1 MIDDNEIQ
9 RRLKISQ
16 TLKGRVPW
24 NKGLKNWRVI
34 SDETRRKIGLAH
46 KGKTVVVSEETKRK
60 ISQTM
65 KGRKPA
71 NLESLH
77 TLPRT
82 KKWRNKIGL
91 AHKGLRHTEDTK
103 RRISEKKRNPLRP
116 VYRATRECYQYRKWR
131 TTIFKR
137 DNYTCQLCK
146 KRGGTLHADH
156 IKSFVSILKENKIET
171 IAQALKCA
179 ELWDTKN
186 GRLLCID
193 CHRKTLTWGFRKQ
206 TG

>member
-1 MIDDNEIQ
+1 MIHDKEIQ

-34 SDETRRKIGLAH
+34 SEETRRKIGLAH
-46 KGKTVVVSEETKRK
+46 KGKIVIVSEETKRK
-60 ISQTM
+60 ISETM
-65 KGRKPA
+65 KGIKPS
-71 NLESLH
+71 NLQTLH
-77 TLPRT
+77 ILPRT
-82 KKWRNKIGL
+82 KEWRKNMSL
-91 AHKGLRHTEDTK
+91 SQKGKKLSEETK
-103 RRISEKKRNPLRP
+103 RKISEAKRNPLTP
-116 VYRATRECYQYRKWR
+116 LHRAIRECYKYGKWR

-137 DNYTCQLCK
+137 DNYVCQICK

-171 IAQALKCA
+171 LNQALKCD
-179 ELWDTKN
+179 ELWDIKN
-186 GRLLCID
+186 GRLLCIE
-193 CHRKTLTWGFRKQ
+193 CHRKTPTWGNKK